1 MTKKPLIFK
10 GTRQKKWGYETSSYN
25 FSSRNKVQNKQTHT
39 HTHTKEK
46 KRKRTKKYHKQHQT
60 VMLSNS
66 QSDLLTLT
74 FYCKKNNYWLERQLE
89 SLKFTNQKQGWK
101 QRFSKKVILFLGL
114 GGWWG
119 VGREL
124 GRAYS

>member
-1 MTKKPLIFK
+1 MKLHLTISAQETKFK
-10 GTRQKKWGYETSSYN
+10 T
-25 FSSRNKVQNKQTHT
+25 NKHT

-89 SLKFTNQKQGWK
+89 SLKFTNQKQG
-101 QRFSKKVILFLGL
+101 
-114 GGWWG
+114 
-119 VGREL
+119 
-124 GRAYS
+124 